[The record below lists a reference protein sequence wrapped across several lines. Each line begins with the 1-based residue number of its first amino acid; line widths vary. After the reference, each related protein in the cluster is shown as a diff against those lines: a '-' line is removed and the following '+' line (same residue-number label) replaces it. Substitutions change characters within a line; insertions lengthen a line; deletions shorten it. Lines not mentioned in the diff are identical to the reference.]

1 MQTLMSSIVKTLGV
15 GNVINILCMIFAA
28 GLAWGKINSTVDEF
42 KMLRANDLA
51 RIEKV
56 ESAHDSL
63 KEKVTVIEKA
73 NVGIQVDLQYIKA
86 GIEEIKRS
94 LNTKP
99 TANK

>member
-1 MQTLMSSIVKTLGV
+1 MSSIVKTLGL

-42 KMLRANDLA
+42 KMLRSNDLV
-51 RIEKV
+51 RIEKI
-56 ESAHDSL
+56 ETNHEL
-63 KEKVTVIEKA
+63 LRERVTLIEKT

-94 LNTKP
+94 LNSKSV
-99 TANK
+99 ANK